1 MQYYRWTDNTYFVGI
16 NSDATVVTVV
26 PWKATGW
33 RQIDTVHATQ
43 KRTDALAS
51 AMQTRAC

>member
-1 MQYYRWTDNTYFVGI
+1 MQYYKWTDNTYFVGI

-26 PWKATGW
+26 PWKATGG

-43 KRTDALAS
+43 KKLMR
-51 AMQTRAC
+51 